1 MDDVSILC
9 QKTLISGKNRLID
22 ILSQKNYMS
31 KLTPYFSNTYNFLY
45 GTAGVLYGLQQF
57 DESIPQDLLDATLE
71 KIKSKDN
78 EVLPSSLSRGKL
90 APMIVI
96 YRLTLDPNLE
106 NKISN
111 LLNCEFSR
119 IAFSKKISF
128 SLDNGLSGIGIL
140 SLIMYEITQKEYY
153 LSIPDII
160 VKIIL
165 QQKIILST
173 FGLAYGNTGVAVFLI
188 KYYKYRK
195 KISIL
200 KQSKKYILTDIQK
213 GQLINGKNK
222 LRGIRCNLKSNIPYI
237 YIPYGTAGI
246 IKTTLLYLG
255 EIDDLGLR
263 KELNLLENS
272 LKVSS
277 TLQSGYAFGTAGII
291 STLND
296 ILKFDKTD
304 PYQVRI
310 YFEKLIRSLLS
321 TGFKM
326 KNQIIFSGDQ
336 NFKEFIDYG
345 SGSMGILL
353 TLKKIIDN
361 QEFDP
366 IFKDL

>member
-1 MDDVSILC
+1 MNDIAKNLKFCFD
-9 QKTLISGKNRLID
+9 ISKFKSM
-22 ILSQKNYMS
+22 SQFCK
-31 KLTPYFSNTYNFLY
+31 
-45 GTAGVLYGLQQF
+45 V
-57 DESIPQDLLDATLE
+57 
-71 KIKSKDN
+71 
-78 EVLPSSLSRGKL
+78 
-90 APMIVI
+90 
-96 YRLTLDPNLE
+96 
-106 NKISN
+106 
-111 LLNCEFSR
+111 
-119 IAFSKKISF
+119 
-128 SLDNGLSGIGIL
+128 IGIDQANL
-140 SLIMYEITQKEYY
+140 NKKMSEINTKY
-153 LSIPDII
+153 SFTKND
-160 VKIIL
+160 V
-165 QQKIILST
+165 QKIC
-173 FGLAYGNTGVAVFLI
+173 YN
-188 KYYKYRK
+188 
-195 KISIL
+195 
-200 KQSKKYILTDIQK
+200 
-213 GQLINGKNK
+213 
-222 LRGIRCNLKSNIPYI
+222 
-237 YIPYGTAGI
+237 
-246 IKTTLLYLG
+246 
-255 EIDDLGLR
+255 LGLR
-263 KELNLLENS
+263 KELNFLVNS